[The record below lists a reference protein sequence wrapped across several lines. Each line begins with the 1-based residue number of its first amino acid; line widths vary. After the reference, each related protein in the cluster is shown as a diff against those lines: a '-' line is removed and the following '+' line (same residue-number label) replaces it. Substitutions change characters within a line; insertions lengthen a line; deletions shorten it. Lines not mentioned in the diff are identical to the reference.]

1 VPSRRKEALSKLYRY
16 RKHPVEELKN
26 ETLHEELRTAYES
39 SDTLRQ
45 LARSPSYLS
54 PVAKQFLL
62 QPVAANKTGKLWMRF
77 KIRSAANLEKKK
89 SIKWSSTR
97 PIV

>member
-1 VPSRRKEALSKLYRY
+1 LYRY
-16 RKHPVEELKN
+16 RKHLVEELKD
-26 ETLHEELRTAYES
+26 ETLHEELRTAYEP

-77 KIRSAANLEKKK
+77 KVRSAAILEKKR
-89 SIKWSSTR
+89 SIKWSSTM